1 MLGAASSQVFGPVQQ
16 VNSLAW
22 VSALA
27 LLIAVWG
34 GVLAVLI
41 GRTKERTRRQRAS
54 LAVAARFG
62 GCGGPRSGGH
72 QPVGPALVDR
82 PVIVGRVRPAV
93 SRRIR
98 HQVDRHA
105 RSGDPRFRYGMPR
118 SFS

>member
-1 MLGAASSQVFGPVQQ
+1 MVGAASSQVFGPVEQ

-22 VSALA
+22 VAGVA
-27 LLIAVWG
+27 LLVAIWV

-41 GRTKERTRRQRAS
+41 ARANERIRRQRAN
-54 LAVAARFG
+54 LAVAERFG
-62 GCGGPRSGGH
+62 GCGAPRRGGH
-72 QPVGPALVDR
+72 QPVAPSLVDR
-82 PVIVGRVRPAV
+82 PVIVGRVSPAV

-105 RSGDPRFRYGMPR
+105 GSGDPRFRYGTPR